1 MRSVARALLALAF
14 VGSLAIAWAPPA
26 TALENESFG
35 VTPFPERA
43 NGSDRQSFSIPL
55 ETGAT
60 FEDAVRIYNLTD
72 EVLNLAVYATDAKKA
87 LDDTTVTVG
96 VREDESEGVG
106 TWIDLSRTSVEL
118 EARDAKTVTF
128 RVKVGSSD
136 PTPDLGAIVV
146 ENIDRG
152 LAASAAQRLYILV
165 RTVPPNTQTSS
176 KRVRTFLVQSP
187 WVAIALLGLVVA
199 GALVWVGARRARRPR
214 DVVVQPGE
222 LDASER
228 SEAPQASRPVIKR
241 LGTSA
246 AEAPQARSSV
256 LERVRASAGAGR
268 RRDDRPLLDDALL
281 VEVDEDAPVDQDEPP
296 APSPVA
302 EPRERAA
309 RATRPAAER
318 TPAEP
323 KTAARRTSTTK
334 TTQRATAKAPAKRAG
349 AERTAAKPK
358 PRSGAQPRPAAA
370 KARAKPKPNAKAK
383 AKVQAKRANGN
394 AEKKNFIPLKDL

>member
-1 MRSVARALLALAF
+1 MRSVARAVAALVLVASF
-14 VGSLAIAWAPPA
+14 SVVWAPAA
-26 TALENESFG
+26 TSLENESFG
-35 VTPFPERA
+35 VTPFPERS

-96 VREDESEGVG
+96 VREEEAEGVG
-106 TWIDLSRTSVEL
+106 KWVDLSRKSVEL
-118 EARDAKTVTF
+118 EARDAKTITF

-136 PTPDLGAIVV
+136 PKPDLGAIVV
-146 ENIDRG
+146 ENLNRG
-152 LAASAAQRLYILV
+152 LAASSVQRLYILV

-222 LDASER
+222 LEPTDAD
-228 SEAPQASRPVIKR
+228 APPEASRPVIKR
-241 LGTSA
+241 FGSSA
-246 AEAPQARSSV
+246 AEGPQAKSGV
-256 LERVRASAGAGR
+256 LERVRASAGASR

-281 VEVDEDAPVDQDEPP
+281 VEIDETSTDDDVDAEDASPLMDVEPP
-296 APSPVA
+296 AAPA
-302 EPRERAA
+302 RPRRRAA
-309 RATRPAAER
+309 PRSEASKAGASANKRKPGAKR
-318 TPAEP
+318 TGTGAKP
-323 KTAARRTSTTK
+323 
-334 TTQRATAKAPAKRAG
+334 KAPAKRSSG
-349 AERTAAKPK
+349 KRTAAKPK
-358 PRSGAQPRPAAA
+358 APAATKPRPTAS
-370 KARAKPKPNAKAK
+370 KAK
-383 AKVQAKRANGN
+383 AKRQS
-394 AEKKNFIPLKDL
+394 AESKNFIPLKDL